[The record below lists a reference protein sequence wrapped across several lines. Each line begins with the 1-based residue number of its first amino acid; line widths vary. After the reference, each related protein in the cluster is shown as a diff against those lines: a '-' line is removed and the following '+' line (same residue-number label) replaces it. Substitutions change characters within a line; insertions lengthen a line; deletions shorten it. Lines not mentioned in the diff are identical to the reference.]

1 MNKLP
6 ATLVLPGESQPQPFG
21 GLIMNTK
28 ITALTLAAATAFAFT
43 PKPASADH
51 GDGAAISS
59 ANNDHAPVYVSS
71 GSCPPP
77 APVYVADGYWAT
89 ASVNVWVPAVWVVE
103 RDYYGR
109 NCRRYV
115 AGHYECRNERHWVAY
130 NRPVYRGHEVA
141 SNYSHD
147 NRNHGNDHHD
157 NGRDNNHRDH
167 R

>member
-1 MNKLP
+1 
-6 ATLVLPGESQPQPFG
+6 
-21 GLIMNTK
+21 MNTK

-51 GDGAAISS
+51 GDGAAIFGAIVGGAIIGAAIAS

-141 SNYSHD
+141 SGYGHD
-147 NRNHGNDHHD
+147 NRSHGNDHRDNGHSD
-157 NGRDNNHRDH
+157 SNGRDHR
-167 R
+167 